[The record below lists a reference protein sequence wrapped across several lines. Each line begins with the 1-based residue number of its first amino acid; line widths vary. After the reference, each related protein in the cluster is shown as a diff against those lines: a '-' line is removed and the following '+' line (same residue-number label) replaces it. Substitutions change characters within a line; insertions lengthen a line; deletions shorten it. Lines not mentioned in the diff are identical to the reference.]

1 MRTFRYYSVELVL
14 VAILGGAVAYFGYLL
29 YGLLGP
35 SYSLEPFSGERARY
49 YLGQQLS
56 FGPRVPGSEA
66 SVQTRDWLSADLS
79 ERLWDVIIQPY
90 ALSDSVTLNNII
102 AQKGDGPETGPV
114 IILSTHYDSR
124 IASDRDADEEKRS
137 IPTPGANAGASGTAL
152 LLELARVLD
161 VEKSNVTVCLVF
173 FDGEDNGGLPGWQYA
188 LGSETFVQRLAT
200 DTPRCSS
207 PSVAIYLDLVA
218 AADANIA
225 AVEPDS
231 QSIVDAL
238 RETAHKLG
246 YGEQFR
252 GPQVRDEVDALT
264 HFTEAGIPAVMLA
277 DLGYDYR
284 HTTSDTLDKTE
295 ASTLQQLGDI
305 LKSWIEAGAEFR

>member
-1 MRTFRYYSVELVL
+1 MKTLRFYSVELAL
-14 VAILGGAVAYFGYLL
+14 VAILGGAVVYFGYLL

-56 FGPRVPGSEA
+56 FGARVPGSEA
-66 SVQTRDWLSADLS
+66 SVQTRDWLAADLS
-79 ERLWDVIIQPY
+79 ERFWDVIIQPY
-90 ALSDSVTLNNII
+90 AVSDAVTANNVI
-102 AQKGDGPETGPV
+102 AQKGDGPEAGPV
-114 IILSTHYDSR
+114 VILSTHYDSR
-124 IASDRDADEEKRS
+124 VASDRDADEEKRS

-173 FDGEDNGGLPGWQYA
+173 FDGEDNGGLPGWEYS
-188 LGSETFVQRLAT
+188 LGSETFMQHLAT

-207 PSVAIYLDLVA
+207 PTVAVYVDLIGGM
-218 AADANIA
+218 DANIA
-225 AVEPDS
+225 GVSPESPA
-231 QSIVDAL
+231 IVDAL

-252 GPQVRDEVDALT
+252 GPQVRDEIDALT
-264 HFTEAGIPAVMLA
+264 RFTEAGIPAVMLA

-295 ASTLQQLGDI
+295 ASALQQLGDI
-305 LKSWIEAGAEFR
+305 LKSWIEAGAKF